1 MDYQNG
7 LKKQKASENNMEKQ
21 IKIVQDVAE
30 KLLSLIGVSGNVSA
44 SMEDDIAQV
53 VVETED
59 GGMLIGYH
67 GETLE
72 SFQIILSLIASRELR
87 EFVRVNVEVGD
98 YKKNRVEYLRHLALQ
113 AKDQAISQNTGIS
126 LSLKPWERR
135 EVHLLLQDDQ
145 EVTTESMGEGR
156 DRVLVVKPR

>member
-1 MDYQNG
+1 MDRQVEG
-7 LKKQKASENNMEKQ
+7 KKIMEKQ
-21 IKIVQDVAE
+21 IAAVQKTAE
-30 KLLSLIGVSGNVSA
+30 KLLSLLGITGNVLVEA
-44 SMEDDIAQV
+44 QDETLQV
-53 VVETED
+53 VVETEE

-72 SFQIILSLIASRELR
+72 SFQTILSLVASRELG
-87 EFVRVNVEVGD
+87 EFVRVNLEVGD
-98 YKKNRVEYLRHLALQ
+98 YKRNRVEYLKHLALQ
-113 AKDQAISQNTGIS
+113 AKDQALAQNTGIS

-145 EVTTESMGEGR
+145 EVATESMGEGR

>member
-1 MDYQNG
+1 MD
-7 LKKQKASENNMEKQ
+7 KQQ
-21 IKIVQDVAE
+21 IIQQTAE
-30 KLLSLIGVSGNVSA
+30 KLLSELGLTATVSVA
-44 SMEDDIAQV
+44 MQEDIAQMT
-53 VVETED
+53 VETEE

-72 SFQIILSLIASRELR
+72 SFQTIVSLIASRSLG

-98 YKKNRVEYLRHLALQ
+98 YKKNRVEYLKHLATQ
-113 AKDQAISQNTGIS
+113 AKEQALAEQTGIS

-135 EVHLLLQDDQ
+135 EVHLLLQDDA

>member
-1 MDYQNG
+1 
-7 LKKQKASENNMEKQ
+7 MEKQ
-21 IKIVQDVAE
+21 AKIIQETAE
-30 KLLSLIGVSGNVSA
+30 KLLMQLGVSATVSVTMQESEEQA
-44 SMEDDIAQV
+44 GPEDKKEHIAQV

-72 SFQIILSLIASRELR
+72 SFQTILSLIASKEIG

-98 YKKNRVEYLRHLALQ
+98 YKKNRVEYLKHLALQ
-113 AKDQAISQNTGIS
+113 AKEQALSQNTGIS

-135 EVHLLLQDDQ
+135 EVHLLLQEDN

>member
-1 MDYQNG
+1 
-7 LKKQKASENNMEKQ
+7 MEKQ
-21 IKIVQDVAE
+21 ATTVQKTAE
-30 KLLSLIGVSGNVSA
+30 KLLSLLGIAAQVSVE
-44 SMEDDIAQV
+44 MQDEIAQV
-53 VVETED
+53 VVETEE

-72 SFQIILSLIASRELR
+72 SFQTILSLVASREFG

-98 YKKNRVEYLRHLALQ
+98 YKRNRVEYLKHLALQ
-113 AKDQAISQNTGIS
+113 AKDQALAQQTGIS

-135 EVHLLLQDDQ
+135 EVHLLLENDQ

-156 DRVLVVKPR
+156 ERVLVVKPR

>member
-1 MDYQNG
+1 
-7 LKKQKASENNMEKQ
+7 MEKQ
-21 IKIVQDVAE
+21 SKTIQETAE
-30 KLLSLIGVSGNVSA
+30 KLLSMLGLTGAVSVDMQGDV
-44 SMEDDIAQV
+44 AQV
-53 VVETED
+53 VVETEE

-72 SFQIILSLIASRELR
+72 SFQTIVSLIASRELG

-98 YKKNRVEYLRHLALQ
+98 YKRNRVEYLKHLAEQ
-113 AKDQAISQNTGIS
+113 AKEQALAQQTGIS

-135 EVHLLLQDDQ
+135 EVHLLLQDDN

-156 DRVLVVKPR
+156 DRVL

>member
-1 MDYQNG
+1 MD
-7 LKKQKASENNMEKQ
+7 KQA
-21 IKIVQDVAE
+21 IVTKTAE
-30 KLLSLIGVSGNVSA
+30 KLLSLLGVSGNVDTTEQEGA
-44 SMEDDIAQV
+44 FQV
-53 VVETED
+53 IVETEE

-72 SFQIILSLIASRELR
+72 SFQTILSLVASREIG

-98 YKKNRVEYLRHLALQ
+98 YKKNRVEYLKHLAMQ
-113 AKDQAISQNTGIS
+113 AKEQALSQQTGIS

-135 EVHLLLQDDQ
+135 EVHLLLQDDN